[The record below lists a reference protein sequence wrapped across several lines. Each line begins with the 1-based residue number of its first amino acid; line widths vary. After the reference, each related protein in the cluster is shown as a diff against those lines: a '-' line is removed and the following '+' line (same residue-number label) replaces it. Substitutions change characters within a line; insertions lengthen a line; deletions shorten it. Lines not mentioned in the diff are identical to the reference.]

1 MLTNKKGFTLIEL
14 MIVVAII
21 GILAAVA
28 IPAYS
33 DYTKKAKLSEVTNAM
48 GAVMSAFQNYVA
60 ESGQCPFN
68 DGNIDL
74 SVINTSLGIDTP
86 PRYVAKDTM
95 GNSVINFRGG
105 PGAGVIFTTNPDIAF
120 TVTIENIG
128 SGVDTK
134 SLTLTSKPA
143 GGSRIWSSTD
153 LHPKYVPKN

>member
-86 PRYVAKDTM
+86 PRYVANDT
-95 GNSVINFRGG
+95 INFSGG

-120 TVTIENIG
+120 TVTLENIG

-134 SLTLTSKPA
+134 SLTLRSKPA
-143 GGSRIWSSTD
+143 GGSRIWDSTD

>member
-48 GAVMSAFQNYVA
+48 GAVMSAFQNYVV

-86 PRYVAKDTM
+86 PRYVAKDT
-95 GNSVINFRGG
+95 INFSGG
-105 PGAGVIFTTNPDIAF
+105 PGAGVIFTTNPDIEF

-128 SGVDTK
+128 SGVDTN
-134 SLTLTSKPA
+134 SLTLRSKPA
-143 GGSRIWSSTD
+143 GGSRIWHSTD

>member
-86 PRYVAKDTM
+86 PRYVANDT
-95 GNSVINFRGG
+95 INFSGG

-128 SGVDTK
+128 SGVDTN
-134 SLTLTSKPA
+134 SLTLRSKPA

>member
-86 PRYVAKDTM
+86 PRYVANDT
-95 GNSVINFRGG
+95 INFSGG
-105 PGAGVIFTTNPDIAF
+105 PGAGVIFTTNPNIAF

-128 SGVDTK
+128 SGVDTN

>member
-60 ESGQCPFN
+60 ESGQCPFE

-86 PRYVAKDTM
+86 PRYVANDT
-95 GNSVINFRGG
+95 INFSGG

-128 SGVDTK
+128 SGVDTN

>member
-86 PRYVAKDTM
+86 PRYVANDT
-95 GNSVINFRGG
+95 INFSGG

-128 SGVDTK
+128 SGVDTN